1 MTDSID
7 EVVRRLVDEREIIKL
22 AVRYCHAVDAR
33 DYDALHDVFVANA
46 TACLAGRNEIGL
58 EAIIARCR
66 RVLDPCNATQHLV
79 GNHLVTL
86 DGDTATAQCEVQAQ
100 HVRRGVDGGSTFTLG
115 GRYRDR
121 LTRTPA
127 GWRITHR
134 DLEVAWIAGNPGVLG
149 RPPGP

>member
-1 MTDSID
+1 MTESID
-7 EVVRRLVDEREIIKL
+7 EVVRRLVDEREIIGL

-33 DYDALHDVFVANA
+33 DYDALRDVFVADA
-46 TACLAGRNEIGL
+46 TADLAGIGEVGL

-100 HVRRGVDGGSTFTLG
+100 HIRRGVDGGSTFTLG
-115 GRYRDR
+115 GRYRDQV
-121 LTRTPA
+121 TRTPA

-134 DLEVAWIAGNPGVLG
+134 DLETSWVTGNPGVLG
-149 RPPGP
+149 